1 MNKKLLILA
10 LPLLLTACA
19 APKYTATP
27 ISSELQSTNITIVK
41 DEATRAVF
49 LDTMQTWCLDN
60 AHKCT
65 VVSDGTQPDPA
76 DLTLTYV
83 SRWSWDLRTFIADA
97 EVKAYKNSQKVGEV
111 EFDAPNSGNFDKF
124 GDDDKRIES
133 MMEILF
139 GQQTVEEAQ
148 AKISSGEI

>member
-10 LPLLLTACA
+10 LPLILTACA

-27 ISSELQSTNITIVK
+27 ISSENQSTNITIVK
-41 DEATRAVF
+41 DDATRAVF
-49 LDTMQTWCLDN
+49 LDTMQTWCLDTS
-60 AHKCT
+60 HKCT
-65 VVSDGTQPDPA
+65 VVSDGTPPNPA

-97 EVKAYKNSQKVGEV
+97 EIKAYKNSQRIGEV
-111 EFDAPNSGNFDKF
+111 EFDAPNSANFDKF
-124 GDDDKRIES
+124 GDDDKRIAS

-139 GQQTVEEAQ
+139 GQQTIEQVQ
-148 AKISSGEI
+148 AKIGAGII